1 MTRPLLEVDAL
12 QVRFM
17 TELGPAHAVDGVSFQ
32 LDAGEILGLV
42 GESGC
47 GKSVTARAILRLV
60 EPAGAIVG
68 GDVRFEGRSLLGLT
82 PAELRAVRGKQIGM
96 VFQDPVASLNPVL
109 TCGDQ
114 LREVL
119 KAHHT
124 CTAAEAQERAIQLL
138 RRVRLPDPERQ
149 AGSYPHQLSGGMCQ
163 RVALA
168 LALAGEP
175 RLLIADE
182 PTTALDVTVQAQLCE
197 LLLELQAET
206 GLAILLISHDLG
218 LVAGLAHRVAILY
231 AGRIVEYAPTAR
243 IFSAPQHPYTRGLL
257 RALPAIDAEPGV
269 FAAIPGTVPHPAALP
284 AYCRFHAR
292 CAERIARCEHEDP
305 VRRAIGPE
313 HDVACHVD
321 LDPAPVAGRPGGGP

>member
-1 MTRPLLEVDAL
+1 MTAPLLVVEDL
-12 QVRFM
+12 RVRYN
-17 TELGPAHAVDGVSFQ
+17 TELGPADVVDGVSFT
-32 LDAGEILGLV
+32 LAAGETLGLV

-68 GDVRFEGRSLLGLT
+68 GDIRLNGTSLLGLDR
-82 PAELRAVRGKQIGM
+82 AGLRAVRGKQIGM

-114 LREVL
+114 LREVVR
-119 KAHHT
+119 AHHA
-124 CTAAEAQERAIQLL
+124 CRAGEARARALELL

-149 AGSYPHQLSGGMCQ
+149 ARAYPHELSGGMCQ

-231 AGRIVEYAPTAR
+231 AGRIVEYAPAGR
-243 IFSAPQHPYTRGLL
+243 IFGAPRHPYTHGLL
-257 RALPAIDAEPGV
+257 RALPALDSPPGV
-269 FAAIPGTVPHPAALP
+269 FAAIPGTVPHPAAVP
-284 AYCRFHAR
+284 PYCRFHAR
-292 CAERIARCEHEDP
+292 CPDRIERCGHDDP
-305 VRRAIGPE
+305 VRRQVAPGHE
-313 HDVACHVD
+313 VACHVD
-321 LDPAPVAGRPGGGP
+321 LVAAPGAPAARGPV